1 MADTYNL
8 SIDAGATY
16 LVEYEF
22 TNQDG
27 SVFNLTGYTAKMQIR
42 DMPTS
47 PTLVLEVIPTITIL
61 TGIIS
66 VTLTATQT
74 SALTN
79 SKYVYAMELYGAGG
93 YVLRPIEGIISMSPE
108 VVR

>member
-16 LVEYEF
+16 TVEYEY
-22 TNQDG
+22 TNEDG
-27 SVFNLTGYTAKMQIR
+27 SIFDLTGYTAKMQVR
-42 DMPTS
+42 DMPSS
-47 PTLVLEVIPTITIL
+47 PTYVLEVTPTLTIA
-61 TGIIS
+61 TGIIG

-74 SALTN
+74 ATLTN
-79 SKYVYAMELYGAGG
+79 SKYVYAIELYGSGG
-93 YVLRPIEGIISMSPE
+93 YVIRPIEGTISVSPE